1 MSAQRRPAVLVDPV
15 VRTADVQIHN
25 FQMRSISQFEGPLV
39 KSLSASV
46 RELLEDEIADRRQKL
61 VVQLNRHIDKNRD
74 RLHVSLSDLL
84 PEFGEGSRGPT
95 APPTAPSQF

>member
-1 MSAQRRPAVLVDPV
+1 
-15 VRTADVQIHN
+15 
-25 FQMRSISQFEGPLV
+25 MRSISQFEGPLV

-84 PEFGEGSRGPT
+84 PEFGEGSRADCSPDCPFPVLTGGHWLEP
-95 APPTAPSQF
+95 ARPVDDSPVDFPPTV